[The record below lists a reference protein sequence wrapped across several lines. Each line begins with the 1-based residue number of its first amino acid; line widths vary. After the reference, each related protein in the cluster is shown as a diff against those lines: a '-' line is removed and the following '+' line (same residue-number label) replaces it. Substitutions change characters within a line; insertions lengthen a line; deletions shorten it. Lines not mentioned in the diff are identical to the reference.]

1 LTGTVAGVS
10 AITTVTLSSGLVTTD
25 LLRVGMTL
33 TKISGLGNF
42 GSDVVITEIN
52 SATQF
57 TIRSTSANVFG
68 TIVFTATE
76 VVRTTVVP
84 GTISTNGRVST
95 VTLSGNYNTVGLT
108 VGLILSRVSG
118 IGIFGQGAII
128 TAINSLTQFEVTANT
143 NNAEGA
149 IVFNI
154 NNQAPSSRVVTG
166 AIKYLK
172 IPLNFIPLGT
182 EITGWYRDQI
192 PSNYVQCNDV
202 EIFVAGRRMRKSPY
216 SLWHADLGP
225 DSPSGDVQMEAEFSV
240 NGDAVNPHIR
250 LTTVPEAGQYIQIQK
265 RIGRTWAAEGGS
277 LVDSGS
283 DPAKFIRST
292 YALLPDKNKV

>member
-1 LTGTVAGVS
+1 
-10 AITTVTLSSGLVTTD
+10 
-25 LLRVGMTL
+25 MTL
-33 TKISGLGNF
+33 NKVSGTGNF
-42 GSDVVITEIN
+42 GDAVVITEIN

-68 TIVFTATE
+68 AIVFTATE
-76 VVRTTVVP
+76 NVRTTVVP
-84 GTISTNGRVST
+84 GTVNTNGLVST
-95 VTLSGNYNTVGLT
+95 ITLSNNFNTAGLT

-118 IGIFGQGAII
+118 VGILGQGAII
-128 TAINSLTQFEVTANT
+128 TAINSLTQFEVTSVT
-143 NNAEGA
+143 NNAAGS

-172 IPLNFIPLGT
+172 IPLNFVPLGT
-182 EITGWYRDQI
+182 EITGWYRNTI

-202 EIFVAGRRMRKSPY
+202 EVFVAGRRMRKSPY

-225 DSPSGDVQMEAEFSV
+225 DSPSGDVQLEAEFSV
-240 NGDAVNPHIR
+240 NGNAVNPHIR
-250 LTTVPEAGQYIQIQK
+250 LTKVPEAGQYIQVQK
-265 RIGRTWAAEGGS
+265 RIGRTWAAEGGN